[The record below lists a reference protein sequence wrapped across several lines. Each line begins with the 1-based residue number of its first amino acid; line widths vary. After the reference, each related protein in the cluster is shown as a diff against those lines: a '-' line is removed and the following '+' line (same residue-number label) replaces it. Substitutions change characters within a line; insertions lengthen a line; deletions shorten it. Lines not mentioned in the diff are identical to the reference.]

1 MDEQDIKKRLLD
13 HVDPNRR
20 SFVRQILGG
29 AAFVAPLIATFS
41 IDSLTAG
48 EPEGVRESNTCA
60 VDDQGYAG
68 PAVFQVSFSDPSHS
82 THANGTATFTIT
94 ANPPGT
100 FSVKTAEVIY
110 SLFLAPGA
118 TFCKAFILSY
128 DQVVVCY
135 LEDTKHGVIDKGT
148 IMLCDFDEFL
158 IGLDSEGSTIVV
170 LVEVQGQKYEL
181 TGTIKSKG
189 ASVIT
194 LGK

>member
-1 MDEQDIKKRLLD
+1 MDEQDNKKRLLD

-48 EPEGVRESNTCA
+48 EPEKTRESNTCA

-94 ANPPGT
+94 GTPP
-100 FSVKTAEVIY
+100 FSVQTAEVIY
-110 SLFLAPGA
+110 SLFLSPGA
-118 TFCKAFILSY
+118 TFCKAFICSY
-128 DQVVVCY
+128 NEVVECY
-135 LEDTKHGVIDKGT
+135 LKDTKHGVINAAC
-148 IMLCDFDEFL
+148 ILELCDFDEFL
-158 IGLDSEGSTIVV
+158 IGLDSEGSKIVV
-170 LVEVQGQKYEL
+170 IVDVQGQKYEL

-194 LGK
+194 LGP